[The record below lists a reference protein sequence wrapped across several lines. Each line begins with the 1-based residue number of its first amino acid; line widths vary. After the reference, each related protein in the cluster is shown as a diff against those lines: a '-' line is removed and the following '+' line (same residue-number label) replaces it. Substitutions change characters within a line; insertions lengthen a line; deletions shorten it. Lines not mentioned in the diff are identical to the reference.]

1 MRDHLFVYGTLKAGL
16 APSEMSLIVE
26 KLRPIANAT
35 VRGLLYDLG
44 EYPGAIL
51 NPDSERNITG
61 LVLELPDDPD
71 VLVQL
76 DQYEQF
82 DPDSPHTSL
91 FLRVRTSALLETGR
105 TLECWVYVYNRDPA
119 SVPIPENGKFT
130 QRKR

>member
-82 DPDSPHTSL
+82 DPD
-91 FLRVRTSALLETGR
+91 
-105 TLECWVYVYNRDPA
+105 
-119 SVPIPENGKFT
+119 
-130 QRKR
+130 